1 MTKDRALKSRI
12 INRLVES
19 TLIQPN
25 DKIVIAVSGGMDSML
40 LLFMLIE
47 LKKTCDIEIT
57 IGHINHNIRPT
68 SINDEQFVIEQGE
81 KLGIPVIV
89 KQLNFDDKKS
99 GESTEAWARENRY
112 AQLDLIRKELNYN
125 KIATGHHGNDQ
136 IETILQ
142 RISEKSGIGG
152 LRGIHKQYNTVIRPL
167 LTISKSE
174 IEKMVNELNIKYVED
189 ETNSNLEI
197 PRNYFRHQIIPKW
210 EILYPNLGESI
221 QSICESATENQ
232 YVIDYFIE
240 ELENKIVAED
250 KDISSNKLIKRINLN
265 SFEKLQEPVKVLLIR
280 RVLGKYPWRKYH
292 WNEIAQIIKSAK
304 VGKIYRLD
312 DFEILKDRQDWIIRH
327 KLKVNLNPIIVQ
339 LNTTVQCGE
348 FVFYI
353 REVKK
358 FTITDSKNV
367 EIIDRNSII
376 NKKLMLRTWRDG
388 DIFQPLGMRGKK
400 KISDFLTDGRINQF
414 DKENQLVLTADD
426 EIIWLCGRRLSET
439 VKVNR
444 DTKDY
449 LELSMKTQVA

>member
-1 MTKDRALKSRI
+1 VTKDRALKSRI
-12 INRLVES
+12 INHLVDS
-19 TLIQPN
+19 TLIQLN
-25 DKIVIAVSGGMDSML
+25 EKIVIAVSGGMDSML

-47 LKKTCDIEIT
+47 LKKTCDIEIA
-57 IGHINHNIRPT
+57 IGHINHNIRPN
-68 SINDEQFVIEQGE
+68 SIDDEKFVIEQGE
-81 KLGIPVIV
+81 KLGIQVMV
-89 KQLNFDDKKS
+89 KQLNYDDKKS
-99 GESTEAWARENRY
+99 GESLEAWARENRY
-112 AQLDLIRKELNYN
+112 AQLDVIRKELNYD
-125 KIATGHHGNDQ
+125 KIATGHHRNDQ
-136 IETILQ
+136 IETVLQ

-174 IEKMVNELNIKYVED
+174 IEKRVKELNIKYVED

-232 YVIDYFIE
+232 SVIDYFIE
-240 ELENKIVAED
+240 ELENKIVTED

-265 SFEKLQEPVKVLLIR
+265 SFEKLQDPVKVLLIR
-280 RVLGKYPWRKYH
+280 HMLGKYPWRKYQ

-304 VGKIYRLD
+304 IGRIYRLD

-327 KLKVNLNPIIVQ
+327 KFKVNLNPIIVQ
-339 LNTTVQCGE
+339 LNTAVQCGE
-348 FVFYI
+348 FVFNI
-353 REVKK
+353 REVKRY
-358 FTITDSKNV
+358 TITDSKNA

-376 NKKLMLRTWRDG
+376 NKKLILRTWRDG
-388 DIFQPLGMRGKK
+388 DIFQPLGMKGKK
-400 KISDFLTDGRINQF
+400 KISDFLTDERVNQF

-426 EIIWLCGRRLSET
+426 KIIWLCGRRLSET
-439 VKVNR
+439 VKINR

>member
-1 MTKDRALKSRI
+1 VAKDRAQKSRI
-12 INRLVES
+12 INHLVES

-47 LKKTCDIEIT
+47 LKKTCDIEIA

-68 SINDEQFVIEQGE
+68 SINDEKFVIEQGE
-81 KLGIPVIV
+81 KLRIPVMV
-89 KQLNFDDKKS
+89 KQLNYDDKKS

-125 KIATGHHGNDQ
+125 KIATGHHSNDQ

-152 LRGIHKQYNTVIRPL
+152 LRGIHRQYHSIIRPIL
-167 LTISKSE
+167 LISKSE
-174 IEKMVNELNIKYVED
+174 IEKIVNDLQIKYMED
-189 ETNSNLEI
+189 ETNRNLDI

-210 EILYPNLGESI
+210 EMLNPNLGESI

-232 YVIDYFIE
+232 SVIDYFME
-240 ELENKIVAED
+240 ELENKIVTEE
-250 KDISSNKLIKRINLN
+250 KDLSSNKLIKRINLN
-265 SFEKLQEPVKVLLIR
+265 SFEKLQGPVKILLIR
-280 RVLGKYPWRKYH
+280 HMLGKYPWRKYH

-304 VGKIYRLD
+304 VGKIYSFD
-312 DFEILKDRQDWIIRH
+312 NFEILKDRQDWIIRH

-339 LNTTVQCGE
+339 LNTAVQCGE
-348 FVFYI
+348 FVFNI
-353 REVKK
+353 RDVKK
-358 FTITDSKNV
+358 HTITDSKNV

-376 NKKLMLRTWRDG
+376 NKRLMLRTWRDG
-388 DIFQPLGMRGKK
+388 DIFQPLGMKGKK
-400 KISDFLTDGRINQF
+400 KISDFLTDSKVSRF
-414 DKENQLVLTADD
+414 AKENQLVLTADGK
-426 EIIWLCGRRLSET
+426 IIWLCGRRLSET
-439 VKVNR
+439 VKINR

-449 LELSMKTQVA
+449 LELSIKTNVG

>member
-1 MTKDRALKSRI
+1 M
-12 INRLVES
+12 
-19 TLIQPN
+19 
-25 DKIVIAVSGGMDSML
+25 
-40 LLFMLIE
+40 
-47 LKKTCDIEIT
+47 
-57 IGHINHNIRPT
+57 
-68 SINDEQFVIEQGE
+68 
-81 KLGIPVIV
+81 V

-125 KIATGHHGNDQ
+125 KIATGHHSNDQ

-174 IEKMVNELNIKYVED
+174 IEKRVNELNIKYVED

-232 YVIDYFIE
+232 SVIDYFIE
-240 ELENKIVAED
+240 ELENKIVTED

-265 SFEKLQEPVKVLLIR
+265 SFEKLQDPVKVLLIR
-280 RVLGKYPWRKYH
+280 HMLGKYPWRKYQ

-304 VGKIYRLD
+304 IGRIYRLD

-327 KLKVNLNPIIVQ
+327 KFKVNLNPIIVQ
-339 LNTTVQCGE
+339 LNTAVQCGE
-348 FVFYI
+348 FVFNI
-353 REVKK
+353 REVKRY
-358 FTITDSKNV
+358 TITDSKNA

-376 NKKLMLRTWRDG
+376 NKKLILRTWRDG
-388 DIFQPLGMRGKK
+388 DIFQPLGMKGKK
-400 KISDFLTDGRINQF
+400 KISDFLTDERVNQF

-426 EIIWLCGRRLSET
+426 KIIWLCGRRLSET
-439 VKVNR
+439 VKINR